1 MAIPP
6 EITKAIQA
14 YASTQ
19 HEYPKQLILG
29 YRTYSALRLEVA
41 SSVNYTIED
50 IELQSFE
57 SIPIVVDPEIPER
70 ATATAGQ
77 PHIVMEQ
84 MHINQARGSF

>member
-29 YRTYSALRLEVA
+29 YWTYSALRLEVA
-41 SSVNYTIED
+41 SSVNYTIKD

-84 MHINQARGSF
+84 MNNEPTTP